1 MSLPL
6 SFLAQLAPMAAASIW
21 NSDLVYAVPL
31 VVVVSLVYA
40 GTRHEPMAVI
50 VRHAS
55 RLAMMI
61 TFFMGVI
68 FGVLAWLS
76 WMVTG

>member
-1 MSLPL
+1 MHPL
-6 SFLAQLAPMAAASIW
+6 LHFVPCLAAASIW
-21 NSDLVYAVPL
+21 TSDLVYAVPL
-31 VVVVSLVYA
+31 VVVVSFVYA
-40 GTRHEPMAVI
+40 GTRHEQMAVI
-50 VRHAS
+50 VRHAL

-61 TFFMGVI
+61 TFFMGLI